1 MKNNQIL
8 LILAAIIIIIF
19 GGTFTIRYFRHGEI
33 LLDQLIV
40 AFIGLIL
47 LLASLLWRKKYINI
61 KD

>member
-1 MKNNQIL
+1 MKTNQL
-8 LILAAIIIIIF
+8 LVMLAVIIIIIF

-47 LLASLLWRKKYINI
+47 LVGSFLWRRKYINT